1 MCPYWSMP
9 VYMVKQNISPMK
21 HNRLS
26 FFAKVVIAALA
37 MVIAWSCAVNPVTG
51 KRELMLMGEDQEKAL
66 GLQSDPGIIANFGL
80 YQDETLQNFINEKG
94 KEMGAISHRPHLDY
108 QFRILDSPVVNAFAV
123 PGGFVYFTRG
133 IMAHFNNEAEF
144 AGVLGHEIGHVTAR
158 HSASQYSKQMLAQG
172 LLVAGVIASEDFRN
186 YAGVAQQ
193 GLGLLFLKFGRDDES
208 QSDQLG
214 VEYSTK
220 IGYNAHEMADFF
232 QTLKRLSAK
241 GGQSIPTFMSTHPD
255 PADRYR
261 KVHALADKWQSDPAV
276 KKSQLAVNRNEYLQM
291 IDGLVYGEDPRQGYF
306 ENNVFYH
313 PEMKFQYPV
322 PAGWRTNNT
331 PQQVQMAPT
340 DNKALLQLLLAQGQ
354 SLGEAANKFVTDN
367 KLQTVNQR
375 NTNVNGFQAL
385 ALTSEQIDEQ
395 NQKAIRIL
403 SYFIQ
408 FNNLILQFN
417 GMALR
422 EDFPRYERYFL
433 NTMTKFRSLND
444 PSKINVK
451 PERVAIK
458 PVPATATLS
467 QALTRMSIPSNRH
480 SELAILNGMELSD
493 QVQKGMLLKTITK

>member
-1 MCPYWSMP
+1 
-9 VYMVKQNISPMK
+9 MK
-21 HNRLS
+21 YSHLRFYS
-26 FFAKVVIAALA
+26 KVVFVLFA
-37 MVIAWSCAVNPVTG
+37 MLIAWSCAINPVTG
-51 KRELMLMGEDQEKAL
+51 KKELMLMGEDQERAL

-80 YQDETLQNFINEKG
+80 YQDEAMQDFINKKG

-123 PGGFVYFTRG
+123 PGGYVYFTRG

-172 LLVAGVIASEDFRN
+172 LFVAGVIASEDFRN

-193 GLGLLFLKFGRDDES
+193 GLGLLFLKFGRDDET

-241 GGQSIPTFMSTHPD
+241 SGQSIPTFMSTHPD
-255 PADRYR
+255 PGDRYR
-261 KVHALADKWQSDPAV
+261 KVHALAEKWQKEPGVD
-276 KKSQLAVNRNEYLQM
+276 KTNLAVNRDQYLRM
-291 IDGLVYGEDPRQGYF
+291 IEGLVYGEDPRQGYF
-306 ENNVFYH
+306 ENNMFYH

-322 PAGWRTNNT
+322 PSGWRTNNT

-340 DNKALLQLLLAQGQ
+340 DNKALLQLVLAQGQ
-354 SLGEAANKFVTDN
+354 SLNEAANNFLSQN
-367 KLQTVNQR
+367 KLQSVNQR
-375 NTNVNGFQAL
+375 NTRVNGFQAL
-385 ALTSEQIDEQ
+385 ALTSEQVDEQ
-395 NQKAIRIL
+395 NQKVIRIL

-422 EDFPRYERYFL
+422 EDFSRYERFFL
-433 NTMTKFRSLND
+433 NTMTNFRSLND
-444 PSKINVK
+444 PSKLNVK
-451 PERVAIK
+451 PERIAIK
-458 PVPATATLS
+458 TVAADGTLS
-467 QALTRMSIPSNRH
+467 QALTRLSVPSNRH

-493 QVQKGMLLKTITK
+493 RVQKGSLLKTVSK

>member
-1 MCPYWSMP
+1 
-9 VYMVKQNISPMK
+9 MK
-21 HNRLS
+21 S
-26 FFAKVVIAALA
+26 FRMNFYLKVAVVFLIIA
-37 MVIAWSCAVNPVTG
+37 IGWGCAVNPVTG
-51 KRELMLMGEDQEKAL
+51 KKELMLMGEGQERAL
-66 GLQSDPGIIANFGL
+66 GLESDPGIIANFGL
-80 YQDETLQNFINEKG
+80 YQDETMQKFINEKG

-158 HSASQYSKQMLAQG
+158 HSASQYSKQVLAQG
-172 LLVAGVIASEDFRN
+172 ALMAGVIASKDFRD

-208 QSDQLG
+208 QSDRLG

-220 IGYNAHEMADFF
+220 IGYDAHEMADFF
-232 QTLKRLSAK
+232 QTLKRLSA
-241 GGQSIPTFMSTHPD
+241 GRGQSIPTFMSTHPD
-255 PADRYR
+255 PADRYNN
-261 KVHALADKWQSDPAV
+261 VHRLADKWQSEPGVNKANL
-276 KKSQLAVNRNEYLQM
+276 QVNRNQYLRM

-340 DNKALLQLLLAQGQ
+340 DNKALLQLVLAQGQ
-354 SLGEAANKFVTDN
+354 SLSEAANNFISQN
-367 KLQTVNQR
+367 KLQAINQR
-375 NTNVNGFQAL
+375 NTRVNGYNAL
-385 ALTSEQIDEQ
+385 AALSQQVDEQ
-395 NQKAIRIL
+395 NQRSIKIL

-417 GMALR
+417 GMSLSQ
-422 EDFPRYERYFL
+422 DFPRYERYFL
-433 NTMTKFRSLND
+433 NTMTNFRALTD
-444 PSKINVK
+444 PSKINVS
-451 PERVAIK
+451 PERVAIRT
-458 PVPATATLS
+458 VQADGTLQ
-467 QALTRMSIPSNRH
+467 QALGRFSVPSNRH
-480 SELAILNGMELSD
+480 QELAILNGMELSER
-493 QVQKGMLLKTITK
+493 VHKGMLIKTVTKQARK